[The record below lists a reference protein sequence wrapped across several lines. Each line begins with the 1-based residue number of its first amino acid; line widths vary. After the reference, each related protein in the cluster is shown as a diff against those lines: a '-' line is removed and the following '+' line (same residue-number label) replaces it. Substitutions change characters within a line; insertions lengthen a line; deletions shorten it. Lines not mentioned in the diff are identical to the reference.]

1 VGADEIEVVGLFFPI
16 VFKEPPLGVMV
27 VIEAPVN
34 ERLVGRVE
42 NKGLFDLCDLDEGH
56 VIGLAVPGDGKDA

>member
-42 NKGLFDLCDLDEGH
+42 NKGLFGSSD
-56 VIGLAVPGDGKDA
+56 